1 MGKRET
7 DEQRVDLEPGEQ
19 EPGLAQGAAPR
30 DLPAQ
35 GHGQAGLCDR
45 QQALRSDDEEKDV
58 EESDHVGTPGHVH
71 YDQQH
76 EQPFHVTQPRHQAS
90 LDECGRRKDRQKS
103 HEHHQNDREEEGR
116 CPNALA
122 RDPLVPHPQNR
133 VQHHV
138 EIDWQNVVVE
148 DPRDMFRGDDGE
160 DHEERIE
167 APHGSD
173 QQRRDEKSCRDDG
186 ERPDPIRRE
195 QRQRQGQACDEHSGR
210 PSPVPRGLQCQR
222 L

>member
-1 MGKRET
+1 MSSMSVMLET
-7 DEQRVDLEPGEQ
+7 
-19 EPGLAQGAAPR
+19 
-30 DLPAQ
+30 
-35 GHGQAGLCDR
+35 
-45 QQALRSDDEEKDV
+45 
-58 EESDHVGTPGHVH
+58 
-71 YDQQH
+71 
-76 EQPFHVTQPRHQAS
+76 
-90 LDECGRRKDRQKS
+90 
-103 HEHHQNDREEEGR
+103 
-116 CPNALA
+116 
-122 RDPLVPHPQNR
+122 VP
-133 VQHHV
+133 V
-138 EIDWQNVVVE
+138 
-148 DPRDMFRGDDGE
+148 DPRDMFRGDDGK